1 VVGVQ
6 LAVRLSEST
15 RVAHAAGRGQPTA
28 FTVGAPEPASWS
40 VPIAGG
46 ELVVSEATGDL
57 RTMPPR
63 MTEAAT
69 SLIGTAPVYCLSI
82 FAGAGQSTGST
93 VVVDDKETAALVRQ
107 IVNAFAA
114 RWPAVLSDNTTNPMI
129 PDAAVIPA
137 GAEAG
142 LEAALRRVAGSQLA
156 QVGAAPNPSAC
167 WRRHSAGQ
175 EVVRDVVEELDV
187 ELRRHGLERR
197 SLPVVANQVSA
208 TGVLPSS
215 PPRCPR

>member
-1 VVGVQ
+1 
-6 LAVRLSEST
+6 
-15 RVAHAAGRGQPTA
+15 
-28 FTVGAPEPASWS
+28 

-63 MTEAAT
+63 MIEAAT

-107 IVNAFAA
+107 IVHAFAA

-156 QVGAAPNPSAC
+156 QVSAAPNPSAC
-167 WRRHSAGQ
+167 WRRHSAGH